1 MLCLL
6 PHDDDDLR
14 DDLIFEISLKN
25 GILRRKKVSVSRSSF
40 FSPLFKK
47 SARAETRDDQS
58 AFFFF
63 QKVKQSLLLAGE
75 RAAKEYTES
84 TEWSKKA
91 SSSDERKKEKERPK
105 KKKIQDKKK
114 MKKMQKTKKETKLKC
129 IFLIQ
134 IIERRG

>member
-63 QKVKQSLLLAGE
+63 QKVKQSLLAGE

-91 SSSDERKKEKERPK
+91 SSRMKERKKGETKKKENPRQKKNEKNAENFAPK
-105 KKKIQDKKK
+105 KRQNSSA
-114 MKKMQKTKKETKLKC
+114 
-129 IFLIQ
+129 FSSF
-134 IIERRG
+134 R